1 MSSAFQFDVFDFS
14 AFESNPKFLLDAEI
28 RLDKAFRI
36 DAVFSGALHLDAW
49 LIRHI
54 VAGAAT
60 DAVLFHPSVPGS
72 FTVSAVI
79 GAFARVSQSPVE
91 VLVSPWSEYARVSQ
105 SVIEVLI
112 VRSKGRILIN
122 AVIKTT
128 TMAGFTV
135 SAAIGTGAGFTL
147 DATFVP
153 LRFFVDAIKL
163 KTRTGSFPVAAIIRV
178 PTSKTFPANA
188 VLFAH
193 ESGSF
198 AVGAIATLTVA
209 HPILVNAVLLE
220 TFSVGLHVDADLK
233 RTGLGSLH
241 LDAWLIRHQTGSFT
255 ANALLQKTATSTFAV
270 RAVILATVPKT
281 LTVNA
286 DVHGYSTGSFTIDAK
301 VGGYSAVFTIS
312 AVILAT
318 VGPGLQPLT
327 FPGISRTRGGLTAN
341 ALSPAFPINA
351 GEQAVVVVVIPP
363 SDGGDLS
370 IAGAVTGYPVPLSA
384 GEHDIVAAPGIY
396 YVVSSKGNVYRPTLS
411 GAGFYKDWGTGLQFT
426 IGAFVQPTFTIDA
439 RFVWTFG
446 STFTLGATVR
456 AHRAGSFTVAA
467 FIQPLFHV
475 DARIA
480 PRHFTLDAWIRCQFT
495 IDAWLDRHVTG
506 SFGVNAFIR
515 GYFRVS
521 AAVTRSQSHSF
532 AVAASIVH
540 PISGSF
546 TVDAWILEY
555 FKVNA
560 SKVITYYRHDDR
572 GLKVDAWKISGLG
585 SSFTL
590 NARILPHFTVNA
602 VIFGSRSGSFSVGAY
617 VSNAM
622 YGSFHMAAFVQPVF
636 KVDALFL
643 DKMFGSTMLDAA
655 LVNLRQ
661 SSFAINASITG
672 FLVNAV
678 IYAPNQQARFT
689 IFAIKG
695 KRHGTGS
702 FTVDAEKYDASAYWD
717 QYWEQWFH
725 PHFTLDATKAIHPTG
740 SFHVGAAIILPG
752 EPIISIFL
760 DAAIVGVGTGAF
772 LLEAFIW
779 AQHTVVYEGEGE
791 TVSILETTSVRL
803 TFPGING
810 VGPNQLYGPFYP
822 PDYLPVTL
830 TVWEPPSAIGSRIG
844 IQSANEDLWVD
855 VIAQT
860 QSPGIISV
868 VYGPT
873 ITITFWPSYATEPHY
888 VYVWNPAGYDASMTG
903 EALLSYSQQIDVVLS
918 HPAPTIDAWIVG
930 TIGEPF
936 TLDAEIVGL
945 TKQGAF
951 TLGAD
956 LSAQGERRGSWTLGA
971 SILGSS
977 TALFRIGAVLAY
989 AGYTHASLTLDA
1001 FIQPSLTVDA
1011 FIHRVS
1017 SGSFTLD
1024 YQWVRPTLTGRVTID
1039 AQIAAVGDHRT
1050 TLNAVI
1056 GTSHTLRF
1064 YLAASIASPPSVYTV
1079 DAVIAPWFGVDAWI
1093 SPMGGGLGGFSVG
1106 AYVRGSSYI
1115 IFPGDGGAPTDPL
1128 GNPPA
1133 LTRKFAIKIE
1143 AGFPQSPSQADA
1155 ALAASTLSQ
1164 IATLQAQIATLQ
1176 AQLDALLC
1184 IPVAERISSENAAI
1198 KDLNEQIA
1206 ALEHQ
1211 LLVARHQDPGEFWMD
1226 AVSKMQVYLDTY
1238 RALTNPTN
1246 AQTVAYETDLKT
1258 YNYDLLR
1265 LRMAR
1270 EIQRTWVDI
1279 TGDCI
1284 WSQTDFTQMARTGP
1298 GTFTITMKG
1307 PHPEFVGGEE
1317 IHFEIDDLRVFGG
1330 WVSSVEKGYFFDAAI
1345 APKTVLHGT
1354 DYNILFDRLV
1364 VRNWPWEFAN
1374 HHKTGGNA
1382 GPYRNWP
1389 AFKKGTMDDAMIEYV
1404 FGNYLLPDL
1413 PMGFDY
1419 ETGVFPIAT
1428 PAPESS
1434 WVMTDPGSPARVFM
1448 QSVSQITSGVW
1459 CIDPYMVLQYH
1470 DRETVTA
1477 PYPLTDG
1484 LGGISSRALSI
1495 TTDISQMIDDDLVWG
1510 TLGKTIEGE
1519 IMVTHEIGD
1528 GHWRERYWLAAIA
1541 SVQQYIQNLLADASR
1556 TMAQNKELTVY
1567 RARLVAYKK
1576 NLAAARATPEAS
1588 SYALYGFWQYGEFRQ
1603 DIFHQK
1609 WLDIRARA
1617 ILLRYDDPIMM
1628 ATATVWDPG
1637 YQAGQVVNVK
1647 SSVYGIDIN
1656 LVIRQLHISFT
1667 VAKEPVGGR
1676 YYALPQYDLTMG
1688 LDPESP
1694 WNIYDFLPY
1703 PGMST
1708 PGLGMDVTG
1717 G

>member
-1 MSSAFQFDVFDFS
+1 MSDRFLI
-14 AFESNPKFLLDAEI
+14 ESRAGAFLLESRTNYLLTQHPNRNALLKEDGTGGFLLEDGSGV
-28 RLDKAFRI
+28 LDLEGTFSV
-36 DAVFSGALHLDAW
+36 DAV
-49 LIRHI
+49 
-54 VAGAAT
+54 VAGQHFEFSVA
-60 DAVLFHPSVPGS
+60 AVLSSEPHSEFSVAAVLIGAPPAFGNAFSSEFEGGAFGGFSVPINAVLLGTS
-72 FTVSAVI
+72 GTGAMRDLFLLESRAGAFLLESRTGYLLTRRPEFWVSAVI
-79 GAFARVSQSPVE
+79 S
-91 VLVSPWSEYARVSQ
+91 
-105 SVIEVLI
+105 
-112 VRSKGRILIN
+112 
-122 AVIKTT
+122 
-128 TMAGFTV
+128 
-135 SAAIGTGAGFTL
+135 
-147 DATFVP
+147 
-153 LRFFVDAIKL
+153 
-163 KTRTGSFPVAAIIRV
+163 TR
-178 PTSKTFPANA
+178 
-188 VLFAH
+188 H
-193 ESGSF
+193 
-198 AVGAIATLTVA
+198 
-209 HPILVNAVLLE
+209 
-220 TFSVGLHVDADLK
+220 
-233 RTGLGSLH
+233 
-241 LDAWLIRHQTGSFT
+241 
-255 ANALLQKTATSTFAV
+255 
-270 RAVILATVPKT
+270 
-281 LTVNA
+281 
-286 DVHGYSTGSFTIDAK
+286 
-301 VGGYSAVFTIS
+301 
-312 AVILAT
+312 
-318 VGPGLQPLT
+318 
-327 FPGISRTRGGLTAN
+327 
-341 ALSPAFPINA
+341 
-351 GEQAVVVVVIPP
+351 
-363 SDGGDLS
+363 
-370 IAGAVTGYPVPLSA
+370 
-384 GEHDIVAAPGIY
+384 
-396 YVVSSKGNVYRPTLS
+396 
-411 GAGFYKDWGTGLQFT
+411 
-426 IGAFVQPTFTIDA
+426 
-439 RFVWTFG
+439 
-446 STFTLGATVR
+446 
-456 AHRAGSFTVAA
+456 
-467 FIQPLFHV
+467 
-475 DARIA
+475 
-480 PRHFTLDAWIRCQFT
+480 
-495 IDAWLDRHVTG
+495 
-506 SFGVNAFIR
+506 
-515 GYFRVS
+515 
-521 AAVTRSQSHSF
+521 
-532 AVAASIVH
+532 
-540 PISGSF
+540 
-546 TVDAWILEY
+546 
-555 FKVNA
+555 
-560 SKVITYYRHDDR
+560 
-572 GLKVDAWKISGLG
+572 
-585 SSFTL
+585 
-590 NARILPHFTVNA
+590 
-602 VIFGSRSGSFSVGAY
+602 
-617 VSNAM
+617 
-622 YGSFHMAAFVQPVF
+622 
-636 KVDALFL
+636 
-643 DKMFGSTMLDAA
+643 
-655 LVNLRQ
+655 
-661 SSFAINASITG
+661 
-672 FLVNAV
+672 FLVNAWLIVKVTRSFGVVAV
-678 IYAPNQQARFT
+678 IRAPNQRALFT

-695 KRHGTGS
+695 ERHGAGS
-702 FTVDAEKYDASAYWD
+702 FTVNAAKYDASVYS
-717 QYWEQWFH
+717 
-725 PHFTLDATKAIHPTG
+725 HFYVNALRAIHPTG
-740 SFHVGAAIILPG
+740 SFHVGAAFILPG
-752 EPIISIFL
+752 EPIASIFL
-760 DAAIVGVGTGAF
+760 DAAIVGTGDGQF

-779 AQHTVVYEGEGE
+779 AQRTVVYEGEGE
-791 TVSILETTSVRL
+791 IVSVLETTSARL

-822 PDYLPVTL
+822 AAFLPVTL
-830 TVWEPPSAIGSRIG
+830 TVWEPPSTTGANIGVE
-844 IQSANEDLWVD
+844 SANEDLWVKFSD
-855 VIAQT
+855 HSQAPAG
-860 QSPGIISV
+860 SISV
-868 VYGPT
+868 TYGPT
-873 ITITFWPSYATEPHY
+873 TTITMYPAYSSEPHY
-888 VYVWNPAGYDASMTG
+888 AYAWAPSGLYDASMTG
-903 EALLSYSQQIDVVLS
+903 DALLSYSQRVDVVLS

-945 TKQGAF
+945 EKVGFFA
-951 TLGAD
+951 LSAD
-956 LSAQGERRGSWTLGA
+956 LSAQGEKRSHFTVEA
-971 SILGSS
+971 SILSRTS
-977 TALFRIGAVLAY
+977 LFFRMGAWITVY
-989 AGYTHASLTLDA
+989 VGTKASLTLDA
-1001 FIQPSLTVDA
+1001 FFRPIPTIFTLNATIGALARVSQSPVEVLVSPTDAFARISQSVIEVLIVRANGQILIDAIRGQTTTSDFTVRAAIGQGAGFDVNAMFVPAHFMVNAVKGKTATGSFVLSALLLATTPKTFMANANIFASYSGSSTLDAWITLIPVPLFRINAVLFRSLGGKDVLLKEDGTGGFLLEDGSGVLDLEGILKFHVDAQSVPRHFTLDAVLSGSHSFTLAYQWLTPTHMGTTTVDA
-1011 FIHRVS
+1011 LLS
-1017 SGSFTLD
+1017 
-1024 YQWVRPTLTGRVTID
+1024 
-1039 AQIAAVGDHRT
+1039 AVGDHQM

-1056 GTSHTLRF
+1056 GTRHSLRF
-1064 YLAASIASPPSVYTV
+1064 YLAASIAALPSVYTV
-1079 DAVIAPWFGVDAWI
+1079 DAVVAPWFGVDAWI
-1093 SPMGGGLGGFSVG
+1093 SSVGGGLGGFSVG

-1115 IFPGDGGAPTDPL
+1115 IFSEDDNAPMVLLGNPPVLTPAIKITDPL
-1128 GNPPA
+1128 GNPPV

-1155 ALAASTLSQ
+1155 ALAALTLSQ
-1164 IATLQAQIATLQ
+1164 IATLQAQIAILQ
-1176 AQLDALLC
+1176 AQIDALLC

-1198 KDLNEQIA
+1198 KDLNERIA

-1226 AVSKMQVYLDTY
+1226 AVSKMQVYLDIY

-1307 PHPEFVGGEE
+1307 AHPEFVGGEE

-1330 WVSSVEKGYFFDAAI
+1330 WVSSVEKGYFFDAAV

-1404 FGNYLLPDL
+1404 FQTYLLPDL

-1428 PAPESS
+1428 PAPESP
-1434 WVMTDPGSPARVFM
+1434 WVMPDPGSPARVFM

-1484 LGGISSRALSI
+1484 LGGISCRALSI
-1495 TTDISQMIDDDLVWG
+1495 TTDISQMIDDDLIWG

-1519 IMVTHEIGD
+1519 IMVTHEVGD

-1556 TMAQNKELTVY
+1556 TTAQNKELTVY
-1567 RARLVAYKK
+1567 RARLAAYKK
-1576 NLAAARATPEAS
+1576 NLAAARANPEAS

-1667 VAKEPVGGR
+1667 VAKEPVGER